1 MRTLLVVVALAGAF
15 VLTDAAVQQGAGSAL
30 AIAQSGS
37 SACFQNCTNVR
48 QWPAQQ
54 CRRYCRGRSANK
66 RL

>member
-15 VLTDAAVQQGAGSAL
+15 VLTDAAVQQWAGSDL

-37 SACFQNCTNVR
+37 SACVQNCTNVR
-48 QWPAQQ
+48 QWPAEQ
-54 CRRYCRGRSANK
+54 CRRYCRGMPAKK